1 MIVVFTA
8 HFFSNIWEFFIY
20 LFIYLLMFVL
30 WQVWGLDMKSYPGCI
45 LKETNTKRFYHFS
58 LEITITPSINTET
71 SSRFSCSSYPN
82 QSNVLITRD
91 PLRLYSCSYQIQ
103 LVLKTQVISKTNNA
117 WICWNSFKVFDTT
130 CRILYHRE
138 VILSD
143 HLIWRNLSF
152 LLVSE

>member
-103 LVLKTQVISKTNNA
+103 SVLKTQVISKTNNA
-117 WICWNSFKVFDTT
+117 WICWNSLKVFDTT